1 MATSPANTNRKFDGA
16 RSVVLGINSYAHPA
30 DLSPRQF
37 SWAVNLWF
45 KKGIPYTRPGY
56 ESKFRLPDG
65 KAQGFT
71 LFKPKDG
78 EIVMVMAVS
87 GLIYTSQFPYDDY
100 TQLTQLR
107 FSAEVDHVIFKQTLQ
122 GADGPGNLIEPRALL
137 FMQDGRTAPAYY
149 DGTFARHT
157 LPGGDTKETVVG
169 FAMEWVGSRL
179 WVARGDQIFASD
191 IFDPLHFTETEYLA
205 SGGSLQAMDGEVI
218 TALAKLAQTEGLV
231 AFTND
236 NASLIQAGITDRS
249 TWKTTPGFV
258 SFLFPGVGCS
268 SVKSPC
274 YLNGILWW
282 MSFQGAR
289 NFTQVGSSIRT
300 SANNVSSIELDR
312 SFGNMSPTIS
322 RACGF
327 AHSSFVGFSVPSG
340 DVYNRHT
347 WVLDTASADQLNQ
360 DLPPA
365 WLGIW
370 MGTRPVEWDSATIQG
385 TDRAFYISQ
394 DRCGVRVWEAFM
406 PDHEDNGG
414 RIFCSGESNG
424 MLGQEPSSLKKF
436 LFSQFYLYQLRGEVD
451 MTVEYRG
458 DWGCWKLLHEL
469 RLCAEDCF
477 DQVGCNA
484 PLSTLQGQNRYVK
497 TPEANPAC
505 LTLEGPFSEN
515 IGTYFQN
522 RIRWYGKN
530 GIFFFKADMQQWQES
545 STGLCTPSDSGCLP
559 VLCCDGEVD
568 YISHVSDGGYGS
580 GSANQVECLT

>member
-16 RSVVLGINSYAHPA
+16 RNIVLGINSYAHPA
-30 DLSPRQF
+30 DLSTRQF
-37 SWAVNLWF
+37 SWGVNAWF

-78 EIVMVMAVS
+78 NIVMVMAVS
-87 GLIYTSQFPYDDY
+87 GLIYVSQYPYEDY
-100 TQLTQLR
+100 TQLTALR
-107 FSAEVDHVIFKQTLQ
+107 FNADVDHIIFKQALQ
-122 GADGPGNLIEPRALL
+122 GADGPGNLIPPRALL

-157 LPGGDTKETVVG
+157 MPGGTTFETVLG

-179 WVARGDQIFASD
+179 WVARGDEIFASD

-205 SGGSLQAMDGEVI
+205 TGGSLQAMDGEVI
-218 TALAKLAQTEGLV
+218 TALAKQAQTEGLI
-231 AFTND
+231 AFTAD
-236 NASLIQAGITDRS
+236 NTTLIQAGITDRS

-258 SFLFPGVGCS
+258 SYLFPGVGCS

-282 MSFQGAR
+282 MSYQGAR

-312 SFGNMSPTIS
+312 SFLNMSPTIS
-322 RACGF
+322 RACGLSF
-327 AHSSFVGFSVPSG
+327 SSFVGFSVPSG

-347 WVLDTASADQLNQ
+347 WVLDTASADQLSQ

-370 MGTRPVEWDSATIQG
+370 MGTRPVEWDSANIQG
-385 TDRAFYISQ
+385 TDRSFYISQ

-406 PDHEDNGG
+406 DHHTDNGG
-414 RIFCSGESNG
+414 RIFCSLESNG
-424 MLGQEPSSLKKF
+424 MISGEPSSIKRF
-436 LFSQFYLYQLRGEVD
+436 LFSQFFLYQLKGEVN
-451 MTVEYRG
+451 MSVEYRSE
-458 DWGCWKLLHEL
+458 WGCWKLLHEL
-469 RLCAEDCF
+469 RLCASDCF
-477 DQVGCNA
+477 NQLDCNT
-484 PLSTLQGQNRYVK
+484 PIGTLQAQNRYVK
-497 TPEANPAC
+497 TQEANQAC
-505 LTLEGPFSEN
+505 LSKEGPWPEN
-515 IGTYFQN
+515 YGTYFQN

-530 GIFFFKADMQQWQES
+530 GIFFFKSDVVQVQES
-545 STGLCTPSDSGCLP
+545 STGFCTPSDQECK
-559 VLCCDGEVD
+559 VVTCCDPEVD
-568 YISHVSDGGYGS
+568 YISHVDDAGYGS
-580 GSANQVECLT
+580 GSSDNVACLT